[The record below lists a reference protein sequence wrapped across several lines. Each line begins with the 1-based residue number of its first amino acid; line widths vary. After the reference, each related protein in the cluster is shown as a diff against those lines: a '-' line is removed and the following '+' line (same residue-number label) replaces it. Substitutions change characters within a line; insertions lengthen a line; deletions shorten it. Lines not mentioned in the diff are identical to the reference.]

1 MYQNELC
8 HHGVK
13 GQRWGVRRYQNYDG
27 TSIKK
32 GKELANKGKEFVKNH
47 KKLVI
52 TGAALAGTALAAV
65 GGVHVADIFLDG
77 RLKDTID
84 ELVDD
89 VFNNSN
95 FNDVIHD
102 VKLDIDY
109 LINPNGEFE
118 KPSVTEM
125 SDSMKEHFRVPG
137 SDMVAAPSTLGIP
150 VPSHS
155 AHTSQIQA
163 PSGITSATSA
173 LGIHARRP
181 HPHKPRIVFKSSGIG
196 HTKEELERIQAILR
210 NRDKLKAHVSPQEMQ
225 DLLSKLKSKYGHTKE
240 ELEQIQA
247 ILRNRDKLKMQV
259 NPQKMQDFL
268 NLLKSK

>member
-1 MYQNELC
+1 MYQNELY

-13 GQRWGVRRYQNYDG
+13 GQKWGVRRYQNYDG
-27 TSIKK
+27 TLIKK
-32 GKELANKGKEFVKNH
+32 GKELANKGKEFVKDH

-84 ELVDD
+84 ELIDD

-102 VKLDIDY
+102 VKLDIEN
-109 LINPNGEFE
+109 LINPSGEFE
-118 KPSVTEM
+118 KPPVTEM

-155 AHTSQIQA
+155 AATSQIQVPNGIASA
-163 PSGITSATSA
+163 PSA
-173 LGIHARRP
+173 LGIHVAGPRRP
-181 HPHKPRIVFKSSGIG
+181 HPHKPRVVFKSSGIG
-196 HTKEELERIQAILR
+196 HTQEEINKVMAIMR
-210 NRDKLKAHVSPQEMQ
+210 NRDKLKAHVSAQEMQ
-225 DLLSKLKSKYGHTKE
+225 DLLSKLKSK
-240 ELEQIQA
+240 
-247 ILRNRDKLKMQV
+247 
-259 NPQKMQDFL
+259 
-268 NLLKSK
+268 